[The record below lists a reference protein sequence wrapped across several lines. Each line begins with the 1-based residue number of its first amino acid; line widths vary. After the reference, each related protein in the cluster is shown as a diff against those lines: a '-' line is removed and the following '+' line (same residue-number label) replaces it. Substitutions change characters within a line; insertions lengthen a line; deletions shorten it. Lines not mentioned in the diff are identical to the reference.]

1 MLLRTL
7 LVEALE
13 KRRLF
18 VADIPLAT
26 PVDCL
31 IPDLPLL
38 ANPEIAAFI
47 TPDETAP
54 PDNVAPLQ
62 VADALPASY
71 YRSISLSPTPEV
83 FQGNSIALSEEFIL
97 FNRANFGANTS
108 QLTLIQRSASE
119 PPSISKQ
126 FELDFN
132 VQSIHALHDHFVVM
146 GYPFPST
153 ENRFLN
159 FTFPQL
165 TELVIIDPRS
175 GEFVTSDVADGSA
188 TTRLSIPGE
197 LLDIEL
203 FADGLAITTNP
214 TLLSYPIDT
223 ATIDG
228 KGLGPS
234 SPTQLGFLAYSDSG
248 FTWGAQAIPGAAL
261 IEAAGSQ
268 LVADT
273 LQPDSTEPSA
283 EWFGGTTTYIKSW
296 QRQGNSLVSIN
307 RTQATPSNPIG
318 TFYDQLLP
326 RPMEP
331 ISSSTAFISH

>member
-31 IPDLPLL
+31 TPDLPLL

-268 LVADT
+268 LVAET

-283 EWFGGTTTYIKSW
+283 EWFGGTTTCIESW

-307 RTQATPSNPIG
+307 RTQATHSNPSG